1 MHRENLRMNRQ
12 NRRGRRMFGPVA
24 YDSCRKS
31 ALFFPMSRRAVNEPL
46 LHLPSAGWE
55 PRA

>member
-12 NRRGRRMFGPVA
+12 NRLGRRMFGPVV

-55 PRA
+55 PRG